1 MLYNFS
7 TDVFV
12 LNLQNSEFN
21 TIKNLATQ
29 GCNISEMPQQ
39 KALEGAVFEELKDY
53 FEYKLEYQC
62 LEERAYIIVNNLLAF
77 QLTLNEKEEIV
88 AINVQLAAYYDIK
101 AHKILEGNNEL
112 VLLNDESEAF
122 KEDLYQ
128 LLDICNKESQHNE
141 KASNDVGFMDGSIK
155 DKLKA
160 LIEKY
165 YENYYKLVFDNTEKT
180 IIINGWYVFHLVE
193 KQQHFWYSTVE
204 TIEIA

>member
-21 TIKNLATQ
+21 SIRRIAFKNLSSD
-29 GCNISEMPQQ
+29 CL
-39 KALEGAVFEELKDY
+39 LEKIQLSGAEFEELKDY
-53 FEYKLEYQC
+53 FEHKLEYQC
-62 LEERAYIIVNNLLAF
+62 LEERAYIIVNNLMVF
-77 QLTLNEKEEIV
+77 QIDLNEKEEII
-88 AINVQLAAYYDIK
+88 AISAQLAAYYSLES
-101 AHKILEGNNEL
+101 HKKLEGNNEL

-193 KQQHFWYSTVE
+193 KQQHMWYGTVE